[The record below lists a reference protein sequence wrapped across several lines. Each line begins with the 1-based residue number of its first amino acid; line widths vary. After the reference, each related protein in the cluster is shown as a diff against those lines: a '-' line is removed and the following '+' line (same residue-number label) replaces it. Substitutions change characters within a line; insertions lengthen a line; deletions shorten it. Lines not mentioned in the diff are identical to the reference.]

1 MVGAGTLFSYLSAF
15 VTIVLA
21 LGLSDLL
28 ISAHRLLRRART
40 VRWAG
45 LPVAA
50 ALFVLLALL
59 TEFFSMWGLV
69 QVERVSFVGLVFHL
83 LPTIFIFLA
92 ASAVLPDEVSDGPF
106 DLDAFYFSQQRYFYV
121 TLSLAFLGDAPRA
134 LEGVPFDLGQI
145 LAIVAPST
153 MVAAVFL
160 SLAFSRRRWLHWL
173 GLGLVFAL
181 ILMHVPEMVIEAPA
195 AAPPD
200 SLHRQHVGDG
210 DDAVHQVADADILVL
225 GMLVVVV
232 VPQARASRSARPAP
246 GG

>member
-28 ISAHRLLRRART
+28 ISFHRLMRRGQG

-69 QVERVSFVGLVFHL
+69 AVARVSFVGLVFHL
-83 LPTIFIFLA
+83 LPTFFIFLA
-92 ASAVLPDEVSDGPF
+92 AIAVLPDEVGDGPF
-106 DLDAFYFSQQRYFYV
+106 DLDAFYFSQQRYFYL

-145 LAIVAPST
+145 LSILAPST
-153 MVAAVFL
+153 LVALIFVT
-160 SLAFSRRRWLHWL
+160 LAFSRRRWLHWL
-173 GLGLVFAL
+173 GLGIVFAL
-181 ILMHVPEMVIEAPA
+181 ILVHFPEMVIEAPA
-195 AAPPD
+195 AVVQPAPP
-200 SLHRQHVGDG
+200 
-210 DDAVHQVADADILVL
+210 AVN
-225 GMLVVVV
+225 
-232 VPQARASRSARPAP
+232 PSS
-246 GG
+246 

>member
-28 ISAHRLLRRART
+28 ISFHRLMRRGRSG
-40 VRWAG
+40 RWSG

-50 ALFVLLALL
+50 ALFVLQDLL

-69 QVERVSFVGLVFHL
+69 AVGRVSFIGLVFHL
-83 LPTIFIFLA
+83 LPTFFIFLA
-92 ASAVLPDEVSDGPF
+92 ASAVLPDEVGEGPF

-134 LEGVPFDLGQI
+134 LEGVPFNLGAI
-145 LAIVAPST
+145 LNIVGPST
-153 MVAAVFL
+153 SVAAICLV
-160 SLAFSRRRWLHWL
+160 LAFSRRRWLHWL
-173 GLGLVFAL
+173 GLAIVFAL

-195 AAPPD
+195 A
-200 SLHRQHVGDG
+200 
-210 DDAVHQVADADILVL
+210 LV
-225 GMLVVVV
+225 
-232 VPQARASRSARPAP
+232 PA
-246 GG
+246 GH